1 MGTEYLLG
9 LGFGSRLATAEH
21 GRHRGRFQ
29 PQRGAGS
36 AQGRSAARLPAG
48 GIGDSLT
55 ANSSFLALAQAW
67 LKDLEDLE
75 DVVLDVGR
83 RDDVYVDHGVS
94 GGRARRPEFDA
105 ALDALETGDT
115 LVVTTLGRLS
125 RSTAN
130 MLDLAGA
137 LRTRGAALRVS
148 NLGGGDEGSARSE
161 LVACPAISKNLRTRR
176 VKLKY
181 IRG

>member
-1 MGTEYLLG
+1 M
-9 LGFGSRLATAEH
+9 
-21 GRHRGRFQ
+21 
-29 PQRGAGS
+29 
-36 AQGRSAARLPAG
+36 PAG

-55 ANSSFLALAQAW
+55 ANSSFPALAQAW
-67 LKDLEDLE
+67 LEDLE
-75 DVVLDVGR
+75 DVVLDVGRRDDVYVGR

-137 LRTRGAALRVS
+137 LRTRGAALRVL
-148 NLGGGDEGSARSE
+148 NLGGGDVGSARSE
-161 LVACPAISKNLRTRR
+161 LVACPAISKNFRTRR